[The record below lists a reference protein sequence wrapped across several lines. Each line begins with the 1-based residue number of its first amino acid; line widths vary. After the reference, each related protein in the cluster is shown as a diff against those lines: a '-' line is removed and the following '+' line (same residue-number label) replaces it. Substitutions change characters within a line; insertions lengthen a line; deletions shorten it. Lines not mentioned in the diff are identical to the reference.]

1 MSWDKIVKLLAGV
14 AGAVLGLFGEW
25 TQMHT
30 ILVAVMATDYITG
43 CVVAACGRSPKTEGG
58 GLSSKVGFIGL
69 AKKGFI
75 MAIVLLATLLDRAMG
90 NTAMIFQSA
99 CLCYYIANEALS
111 ILENADALGVPFPD
125 KIKKAFESMRD
136 KGGKGE
142 DADGLPKPTPQSPD
156 KAEAQTPADS
166 HDDLKAMIQTMVD
179 GEPEDEDK

>member
-1 MSWDKIVKLLAGV
+1 MSWDKIVKLLAGI
-14 AGAVLGLFGEW
+14 AGAVMGLFGEW

-75 MAIVLLATLLDRAMG
+75 MAIVLLATLLDRALG

-125 KIKKAFESMRD
+125 RIKRAFESMRD
-136 KGGKGE
+136 KGKVE
-142 DADGLPKPTPQSPD
+142 DAEGLPKPTPQSPD
-156 KAEAQTPADS
+156 KAQTPADS
-166 HDDLKAMIQTMVD
+166 HDDLKSMIQAMVD
-179 GEPEDEDK
+179 EEPEDGEK